1 MSTTLGSNIKTFRK
15 NKGFTQEELA
25 GLLNITPQAVSKWE
39 LETGCPDVSML
50 IPLAKVLGVTTDA
63 LLGYDNIS
71 ENEAQTKRIE
81 EAVAAMKDN
90 EDRAGSALK
99 ICEYL
104 STETNLNP
112 SNFEVIK
119 DYVQECAGLSMYADP
134 TLYNCF
140 EGQDER
146 IGKLLKD
153 ATRKGA
159 YLISHSGDK
168 MLKEKT
174 HYALTWIYIHTKDFD
189 NARDHMDVLPSLGSS
204 RLKEKIDMELAFF
217 EGGFEKMKEVIPT
230 NERLLFNSLTGILYT
245 ISVNYS
251 WWGEKSEALRICDWC
266 DNVVKAYAER
276 EETVDIGDYLA
287 YRSDIA
293 FHKMVALYKAGE
305 GDKAEDVYKA
315 FSQEI
320 SQSAVE
326 DEQKKNAMNR
336 IDGNISYHRLREQE
350 K

>member
-1 MSTTLGSNIKTFRK
+1 MGTTLGSNIKAFRK

-63 LLGYDNIS
+63 LLGYDNMS
-71 ENEAQTKRIE
+71 EHEAQTARIQ
-81 EAVAAMKDN
+81 EAVAAMKND
-90 EDRAGSALK
+90 EDRAGSALTV
-99 ICEYL
+99 CEYL

-119 DYVQECAGLSMYADP
+119 DYVQACAGLSMYADP
-134 TLYNCF
+134 VLYNHF

-146 IGKLLKD
+146 ISKLLKD
-153 ATRKGA
+153 AIRKGA
-159 YLISHSGDK
+159 YLISHSTDK
-168 MLKEKT
+168 MLTEKT
-174 HYALTWIYIHTKDFD
+174 HVALTWIYIHTKDFD

-245 ISVNYS
+245 ISLNYS
-251 WWGEKSEALRICDWC
+251 FWGEKDEAIRICDWC

-276 EETVDIGDYLA
+276 EETIDIGDYLA

-293 FHKMVALYKAGE
+293 FHKMVALYKAGDGE
-305 GDKAEDVYKA
+305 KAEDVYKA
-315 FSQEI
+315 FSEEI
-320 SQSAVE
+320 QKATAT
-326 DEQKKNAMNR
+326 DEQKKNAMDR
-336 IDGNISYHRLREQE
+336 IDGNIVYHRLRNQE